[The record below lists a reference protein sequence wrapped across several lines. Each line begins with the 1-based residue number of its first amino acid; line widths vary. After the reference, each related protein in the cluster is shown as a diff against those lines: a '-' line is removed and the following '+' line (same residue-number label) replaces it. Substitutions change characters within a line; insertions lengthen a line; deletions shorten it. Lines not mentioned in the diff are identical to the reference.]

1 VAFPAFL
8 DTCVLFPQYLNDT
21 LLTQAAAGTYRPLWS
36 KGVLDELAGA
46 LGRETQMSP
55 QQVEHR
61 LNRMRKAFPD
71 AEVVGYEHLVD
82 GMANDEKDRH
92 VLAAAVRGNV
102 EVLVTFNVKHFPE
115 SALKPF
121 DISVVTPDHFL
132 LDQLDLYPA
141 IVIDCL
147 HKQVNRYAAIN
158 GPLEIV
164 ELLKPLERAG
174 VPRFADEVRRH
185 LL

>member
-92 VLAAAVRGNV
+92 VLAAAASN
-102 EVLVTFNVKHFPE
+102 
-115 SALKPF
+115 
-121 DISVVTPDHFL
+121 
-132 LDQLDLYPA
+132 PA
-141 IVIDCL
+141 RLI
-147 HKQVNRYAAIN
+147 R
-158 GPLEIV
+158 
-164 ELLKPLERAG
+164 
-174 VPRFADEVRRH
+174 
-185 LL
+185 